1 MDTLQLFSQLES
13 LSVGCANHLMVH
25 PFREMLAISR
35 PVNKEGKFIELE
47 EKLEYDKGGL
57 FK

>member
-35 PVNKEGKFIELE
+35 PVNKEGKFIE
-47 EKLEYDKGGL
+47 GRA
-57 FK
+57 F